1 MDPWGRP
8 YRYLLLEGVLPSEF
22 ASVDRALPNVGAN
35 QYAGGQDT
43 DGVMGNARKDLF
55 LVPINSDFDLYS
67 VGPDGL
73 TQASLANRDSLD
85 DVIRAADGAFYGL
98 AENF

>member
-1 MDPWGRP
+1 M
-8 YRYLLLEGVLPSEF
+8 
-22 ASVDRALPNVGAN
+22 
-35 QYAGGQDT
+35 
-43 DGVMGNARKDLF
+43 MGNARKDRF